1 MTDVLITGGS
11 GFVGSNLTRKL
22 LDQGHSV
29 SLFLRRESNLWRIQ
43 NILDKL
49 EIYYIDNPDI
59 TKIKKYVNQIKPEK
73 IFHLATYGG
82 YPFQQDI
89 SSIIQNNIFYSVNLM
104 QSLVNLKGLK
114 MFVNVGSSSEYGLKN
129 RPMSESDSCVPFTP
143 YGISKNA
150 QTLFAKFF
158 SDQEKLP
165 SITLRLFS
173 VYGPYEEP
181 GRLITDIME
190 SIIRKQKLKLF
201 SPLPRRDFIFVDDV
215 VNAFIKAAE
224 SEGVNGEIINI
235 GSGYESS
242 VRDII
247 NIIKET
253 INEKN
258 NFSWG
263 DNQKQRNFDKNTRWV
278 ANITKAKNLLDWK
291 PDTSLKVGLTKT
303 YNWFKKNIEL
313 YNNAR
318 R

>member
-1 MTDVLITGGS
+1 MTNVLITGGS
-11 GFVGSNLTRKL
+11 GFVGSNLARKL
-22 LDQGHSV
+22 LEQGYSV
-29 SLFLRRESNLWRIQ
+29 SLFLRKESNLWRIQ
-43 NILDKL
+43 KILDKL

-59 TKIKKYVNQIKPEK
+59 TKIKKHVNQIKPEK
-73 IFHLATYGG
+73 IFHLAAYGG

-89 SSIIQNNIFYSVNLM
+89 SSTIQNNIFYSVNLM
-104 QSLVNLKGLK
+104 QSLINLKGLK

-129 RPMSESDSCVPFTP
+129 SPMNESDPCVPFTP
-143 YGISKNA
+143 YGISKTA
-150 QTLFAKFF
+150 QTLFAKYF
-158 SDQEKLP
+158 SNQKKFP
-165 SITLRLFS
+165 SVTLRLFS

-190 SIIRKQKLKLF
+190 SIIRKRKLKLF

-224 SEGVNGEIINI
+224 SEDVNGEIINI

-242 VRDII
+242 VGDII

-253 INEKN
+253 IDEKLF
-258 NFSWG
+258 FSWG
-263 DNQKQRNFDKNTRWV
+263 DKQKQRNFDKNTQWV

-291 PDTSLKVGLTKT
+291 PDTSLKVGLTET